1 MSDPTLVRPLA
12 YSPAF
17 EYLEKNEDVTV
28 AELSQVIAD
37 MAQTMAQHTGHAMRG
52 VHAKSHG
59 LLFGMLH
66 VLPGLPEQLAQGI
79 FAESRDLR
87 AIMRI
92 SAPPAEELPD
102 NVSTPRGLAIK
113 LVGVP
118 GERLEGSE
126 GESTQDFLMVN
137 GPVFG
142 RPGPAGFLKDVKL
155 LASTTDKA
163 PRAKQALS
171 ALLRGTEKALETVG
185 AASGT
190 LKALGGHPQ
199 THPLGETFFSQVPIL
214 FGNYMAKLSCAPVS
228 ASLTALKDKVLEDTK
243 DPDYLRHAVQAF
255 FSQTAAP
262 VEWELRV
269 QLCTDIEKMP
279 VEDASV
285 QWPEE
290 ESPYIAVARL
300 VFPPQPGWTAGQAT
314 QVDERMS
321 FNPWHGVREHRP
333 LGAVMRARRAVY
345 ATSTAFR
352 SQFNGCPLREPQS

>member
-1 MSDPTLVRPLA
+1 MSDPTLVRPLP

-17 EYLEKNEDVTV
+17 EFPEKDEEKTI
-28 AELSQVIAD
+28 AELD
-37 MAQTMAQHTGHAMRG
+37 QTMLEMSTTMAEHTGHAMRS

-79 FAESRDLR
+79 FGRPGDYR

-102 NVSTPRGLAIK
+102 DVSTPRGLAIK

-118 GERLEGSE
+118 GERLEGAE
-126 GESTQDFLMVN
+126 GDTTQDFLMVN
-137 GPVFG
+137 GPVFS

-155 LASTTDKA
+155 LSTTTDKS

-171 ALLRGTEKALETVG
+171 ALLRGTEKLIEAVG
-185 AASGT
+185 GESAKIKSM
-190 LKALGGHPQ
+190 GGHPQ
-199 THPLGETFFSQVPIL
+199 THPLGETFFSQVPVL
-214 FGNYMAKLSCAPVS
+214 YGNYMAKLSCAPVS
-228 ASLTALKDKVLEDTK
+228 PSLTALKDQVIEDTK
-243 DPDYLRHAVQAF
+243 DPDYLRHAVQQF
-255 FSQTAAP
+255 FSGTAAP

-269 QLCTDIEKMP
+269 QLCTDIDKMP
-279 VEDASV
+279 LEDASV

-290 ESPYIAVARL
+290 ESPFIAVARL
-300 VFPPQPGWTAGQAT
+300 VFPPQPGWSADQSA
-314 QVDERMS
+314 QVDDSMS
-321 FNPWHGVREHRP
+321 FNPWHGVAAHRP

-345 ATSTAFR
+345 KSSSAFR
-352 SQFNGCPLREPQS
+352 SRFNGCPLHEPKS